1 MNVTTRKWDA
11 SEYLDSPEMIQ
22 GYLKAVLEEGDSE
35 ALVTALGNI
44 AKAQG
49 MSEIAKKTRLNRQ
62 NLYKA
67 LSPNGSPKLDTIVK
81 VLKAFNLKLSIE
93 PIRSAE

>member
-1 MNVTTRKWDA
+1 MKTTVTEWDT
-11 SEYLDSPEMIQ
+11 SEYLDSPEMIRE
-22 GYLKAVLEEGDSE
+22 YLIATLEDGDAD
-35 ALVTALGNI
+35 ALKIALGNI

-49 MSEIAKKTRLNRQ
+49 MGKIADKAKLNRQ

-81 VLKAFNLKLSIE
+81 VLQAFNLKLTVE
-93 PIRSAE
+93 PIQ